1 MQAARVAG
9 LLATVASA
17 NGEETNPMAKVI
29 ELMDDCS
36 AKVKADG
43 EAEAKVYKEYY
54 EWCDDASK
62 NTGFAIKTAKAA
74 KEKLESSISKLTSD
88 IAVSGSKIE
97 DLAAAIA
104 EAEKEL
110 ADATGIREKE
120 NADFVKAEAE
130 LVDGVDTLGRAIG
143 ILEREMAKNPAAF
156 AQIDTSNM
164 AKLTQAIGVVV
175 DAAAFNA
182 EDKSKLVA
190 LVQASADDDD
200 DDAGAPA
207 PDAYQSKSGGIVDV
221 LAGMKEKA
229 EGELSD
235 LRKAESNAQHNF
247 DMLKTSLTDSITA
260 DTKDKEDQTAF
271 KSECEE
277 NKATAEGDLT
287 AMVKDLAA
295 GEKALATA
303 QSTCMQVATDHEE
316 TVRSRT
322 EELKVIAEAK
332 QIVKDATSL
341 LQGSGAQPY
350 FL

>member
-1 MQAARVAG
+1 MMHQ
-9 LLATVASA
+9 
-17 NGEETNPMAKVI
+17 
-29 ELMDDCS
+29 
-36 AKVKADG
+36 
-43 EAEAKVYKEYY
+43 
-54 EWCDDASK
+54 K
-62 NTGFAIKTAKAA
+62 NTGFAIKTATAA
-74 KEKLESSISKLTSD
+74 KEKLESSIAKLTSD

-130 LVDGVDTLGRAIG
+130 LVDGIDTLGRAVG

-164 AKLTQAIGVVV
+164 AKLTQAIGAVV

-190 LVQASADDDD
+190 LVQANSDDDD

-229 EGELSD
+229 EGELSE
-235 LRKAESNAQHNF
+235 LRKAEENAAHNF
-247 DMLKTSLTDSITA
+247 NMLKQSLEGQIGADSKDMEEEKTA
-260 DTKDKEDQTAF
+260 KAEA
-271 KSECEE
+271 EE
-277 NKATAEGDLT
+277 QKATDEGDLAVT
-287 AMVKDLAA
+287 TKDLAENEA
-295 GEKALATA
+295 ELAKITSGCLQTA
-303 QSTCMQVATDHEE
+303 ADYEE
-316 TVRSRT
+316 AIRARE
-322 EELKVIAEAK
+322 EELKVIGEAK
-332 QIVKDATSL
+332 KI
-341 LQGSGAQPY
+341 LQETTAGAVSQSYDSCKSQWQRTPI
-350 FL
+350 

>member
-9 LLATVASA
+9 LLATVVSA

-36 AKVKADG
+36 TKVKADG

-74 KEKLESSISKLTSD
+74 KEKLESSIAKLTSD
-88 IAVSGSKIE
+88 IEVSGAKIE

-130 LVDGVDTLGRAIG
+130 LVDGVDTLGRAVG

-164 AKLTQAIGVVV
+164 AKLTQTIGLVV

-182 EDKSKLVA
+182 EDKKTPRGFGPSK
-190 LVQASADDDD
+190 
-200 DDAGAPA
+200 
-207 PDAYQSKSGGIVDV
+207 
-221 LAGMKEKA
+221 
-229 EGELSD
+229 
-235 LRKAESNAQHNF
+235 F
-247 DMLKTSLTDSITA
+247 
-260 DTKDKEDQTAF
+260 
-271 KSECEE
+271 
-277 NKATAEGDLT
+277 
-287 AMVKDLAA
+287 
-295 GEKALATA
+295 
-303 QSTCMQVATDHEE
+303 
-316 TVRSRT
+316 
-322 EELKVIAEAK
+322 
-332 QIVKDATSL
+332 
-341 LQGSGAQPY
+341 
-350 FL
+350 